1 MLTRVCDGV
10 WVDCGPVSFLGL
22 RLTATMTVLRVG
34 DGTLLVHSPLPLTDA
49 RKAAVSELGVVSHLY
64 APNTF
69 HHQWLGEWIAAFTET
84 LTHAPTEL
92 ATKRPDLRIDR
103 FHDQA
108 NAQPIDGVD
117 EVPVRGFRLRETVL
131 VHRASGTAVVA
142 DLVHNIGRPD
152 HTWTRLY
159 TKAMGFY
166 DQVALSRMLRWT
178 GFDDRGAARA
188 SVDELLD
195 HAFDTLIVGHGSPI
209 AGNARDMLAAAT
221 QWLPKTAP
229 PRLPR
234 LPADAKQAPRFTPRP
249 CG

>member
-1 MLTRVCDGV
+1 MLTSVCDGV

-34 DGTLLVHSPLPLTDA
+34 DGSLLVHSPLPLTAA
-49 RKAAVSELGVVSHLY
+49 RRAAVSELGQVTHLY

-69 HHQWLGEWIAAFTET
+69 HHQWLGEWIGAFPEA
-84 LTHAPTEL
+84 LTHAPAEL
-92 ATKRPDLRIDR
+92 ATKCPDLRIDR
-103 FHDQA
+103 FHDQVD
-108 NAQPIDGVD
+108 AQAIDGVD
-117 EVPVRGFRLRETVL
+117 EVPVRGFRLRETAL

-142 DLVHNIGRPD
+142 DLVHNIGRPE

-159 TKAMGFY
+159 TKTMGFY

-188 SVDELLD
+188 SVDALLD
-195 HAFDTLIVGHGSPI
+195 RAFDTLIVGHGTPI
-209 AGNARDMLAAAT
+209 AGDARAVLAAAT
-221 QWLPKTAP
+221 QWLPKTA
-229 PRLPR
+229 LPR
-234 LPADAKQAPRFTPRP
+234 LPADAKQTPRFTPKP